1 MSCGYFQLYPHW
13 VLIMSCSFPNQNVGA
28 WFGYGTKCEFFFS
41 VLGIGVGTIFD
52 SRISYLTLNLVVS
65 HANYMLK

>member
-28 WFGYGTKCEFFFS
+28 WFGYGTKCEFFFQSLGS
-41 VLGIGVGTIFD
+41 VLAPSLTVGLAT
-52 SRISYLTLNLVVS
+52 
-65 HANYMLK
+65 